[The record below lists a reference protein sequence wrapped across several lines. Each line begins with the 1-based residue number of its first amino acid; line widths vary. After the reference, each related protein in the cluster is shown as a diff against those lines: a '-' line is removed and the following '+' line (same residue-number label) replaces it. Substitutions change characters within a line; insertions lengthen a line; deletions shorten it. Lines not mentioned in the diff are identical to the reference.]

1 MAPSEAIPCPTV
13 LSKSQETSA
22 CSSTT
27 QAHVCEHTN
36 VPVAGCWDVQPIW
49 VRFACISRNHEKPG
63 DAFVVTDT
71 QGRHSLY
78 LRPADGTPTARHAL
92 TVAVQIIQVLLPVLK
107 AHHLGAD

>member
-1 MAPSEAIPCPTV
+1 MAPSDADPCPTF
-13 LSKSQETSA
+13 LSTNQETSA

-27 QAHVCEHTN
+27 QAHVCQHTN
-36 VPVAGCWDVQPIW
+36 VPVAGCWDVQSIW
-49 VRFACISRNHEKPG
+49 ARFASRNHEKPG

-92 TVAVQIIQVLLPVLK
+92 TVAVQIIQVLLLPVLE